1 MKALMLLTFVGFT
14 ALVAL
19 ISYLKTKGDDVTSKE
34 GYFLAGRG
42 LPGIV
47 ICGSLMMTNI
57 SAEQLVGQNGQSYVG
72 SMSVMGWEL
81 SAAISLVIFA
91 VVLLPRFL
99 GRNITTIPEFLEG
112 RYGTSIRRLV
122 AIIFLAAY
130 IITMLP
136 LILYAGS
143 VVLEQLFG
151 VAELL
156 HVSRFVG
163 IAICCVTIGI
173 IGSIYAIFGG
183 LRAVAVSD
191 TINGVGLMIG
201 CAVIVPLLAF
211 TALGDGSFFEGI
223 KIFASAGEKLNAI
236 DPPNALAPEIPW
248 PLLFTGIIINSLSYW
263 ATNQSIIQRTFG
275 AKNFAEAQK
284 GALWTGCLKCF
295 SPLFTVIP
303 GIIAF
308 LMFGAGMESQDL
320 AYPTLLLTI
329 LPKPL
334 LGFFAAVMFGAIL
347 SSFNSVLN
355 SASTIFALDFYAMMK
370 PEASDEQLVSA
381 GKKFGTVVAVI
392 SIAISP
398 FIMFFGQGV
407 QAFLNECWGYY
418 GTPLLVMVL
427 FALTKLRVPSK
438 ACWVMSGVHVVLYAI
453 GLNMLSPH
461 ICHYL
466 YVTTAMFIIDCLI
479 MLAFAKFAPA
489 KEEVTVE
496 YNPQVDMTPWK
507 YGKIFAVCVV
517 VLMVA
522 LYALFSPLGLAG

>member
-1 MKALMLLTFVGFT
+1 MKLLMLATFVGFT
-14 ALVAL
+14 LLVAL
-19 ISYLKTKGDDVTSKE
+19 ISYLKTKGDDTSSKE

-91 VVLLPRFL
+91 LVLLPRFL
-99 GRNITTIPEFLEG
+99 KRNITTIPEFLEG
-112 RYGTSIRRLV
+112 RYGSSIRRLV

-151 VAELL
+151 VSEMFGI
-156 HVSRFVG
+156 SRFAA
-163 IAICCVTIGI
+163 IALCCISIGI

-211 TALGDGSFFEGI
+211 TALGDGSFVEGVRT
-223 KIFASAGEKLNAI
+223 FAHAGEKLNAI
-236 DPPNALAPEIPW
+236 DPVNALAPEIPW
-248 PLLFTGIIINSLSYW
+248 PLLLTGIIINSLSYW

-275 AKNFAEAQK
+275 AKNCAEAQK
-284 GALWTGCLKCF
+284 GALWTGFLKCF
-295 SPLFTVIP
+295 SPLFTVVL

-320 AYPTLLLTI
+320 AYPRLLLTI

-355 SASTIFALDFYAMMK
+355 SASTIFALDLYATVK

-381 GKKFGTVVAVI
+381 GKKFGTVIAVI

-398 FIMFFGQGV
+398 FIMYFGQGV

-427 FALTKLRVPSK
+427 FALGKLPIPAK
-438 ACWVMSGVHVVLYAI
+438 ACWTMSAVHVVLYGI
-453 GLNMLSPH
+453 GLNLLSPH

-466 YVTTAMFIIDCLI
+466 YVTTAVFIVDCLI
-479 MLAFAKFAPA
+479 MFAFAKLAPS
-489 KEEVTVE
+489 KQLVE
-496 YNPQVDMTPWK
+496 APNDPQVDMTPWK
-507 YGKIFAVCVV
+507 HSKTFGACVIIAM
-517 VLMVA
+517 VLLYMV
-522 LYALFSPLGLAG
+522 FSPLVLGK